1 MVGRFP
7 HPGSPRRKR
16 RLHGRPIHEQLIAVG
31 GPRSD
36 AFRYGARAG
45 NKNIGGFRM
54 RKLIIAATA
63 LAFIAS
69 PALAPP
75 AAPDKGAAPAASGTD
90 ASKDTMKK
98 APKKAKKSTKK
109 KSDDTMSK

>member
-1 MVGRFP
+1 MV
-7 HPGSPRRKR
+7 
-16 RLHGRPIHEQLIAVG
+16 
-31 GPRSD
+31 
-36 AFRYGARAG
+36 RAPG
-45 NKNIGGFRM
+45 NKNNGGFRM

-69 PALAPP
+69 PALAQT

-109 KSDDTMSK
+109 SDDTMSK

>member
-1 MVGRFP
+1 MVRA
-7 HPGSPRRKR
+7 PGKQQQWR
-16 RLHGRPIHEQLIAVG
+16 
-31 GPRSD
+31 
-36 AFRYGARAG
+36 
-45 NKNIGGFRM
+45 FRM

-69 PALAPP
+69 PALAQDK

-98 APKKAKKSTKK
+98 APKKAKKSAKK
-109 KSDDTMSK
+109 KSGDDAMTKQ